1 MSDPLISQENQALI
15 DAYKSTC
22 DMIEAALKSKLRQL
36 KKQRERLAEIDKTI
50 ELCKEHPKNV
60 WFRKALECEFVALQ
74 TRHYIDLGEA
84 MVSVKEQK
92 PIEIYIFRKD

>member
-1 MSDPLISQENQALI
+1 MSEPLISQENQALI

-36 KKQRERLAEIDKTI
+36 KKQRERLAEIDKNI
-50 ELCKEHPKNV
+50 ELCKSHPQNV
-60 WFRKALECEFVALQ
+60 WYRKALECEFVGLQ
-74 TRHYIDLGEA
+74 TSHYINLGGSP
-84 MVSVKEQK
+84 VSVKEQK